1 MATIPN
7 KNHLKKSKLIDTYWI
22 IPRNSNT
29 PSSKVAFTRNDR
41 RIFKVLF
48 KDDRLIW
55 AGRKPVMEGIA

>member
-1 MATIPN
+1 MAITKPC
-7 KNHLKKSKLIDTYWI
+7 SKFIDTYWI

-41 RIFKVLF
+41 RIFNVLF

-55 AGRKPVMEGIA
+55 AGRKPVMEGVA

>member
-1 MATIPN
+1 MATIQSC
-7 KNHLKKSKLIDTYWI
+7 SKFIDTYWI

-41 RIFKVLF
+41 RIFNVLF

-55 AGRKPVMEGIA
+55 AGRKPVMEVVA